1 MEILQFCA
9 IVMLALLTLE
19 LVLFLPGRVVRN
31 RMMNRS
37 RWLLATGTVL
47 LGVQFLLQYL
57 YGFRLMGVTQ
67 AVMLNLLF
75 FIPCSTLFS
84 LAMLNLQQQGHIER
98 RLWLTGLGAI
108 LLTWTILGLASAYDG
123 MPLHTGSSLLRKA
136 EYASGIIYMLLQ
148 GFYSTIL
155 LRNDRR
161 LRRTLD
167 NYYDYST
174 RSLLLWMRRV
184 IVMITLLA
192 LGVPFFIFSSGI
204 LLQIYSATIFLTIFY
219 LVTLFSFYCVSNDAG
234 KVLEAERTEAET
246 EAEARAETPAMQDS
260 DMELISRAVDRWV
273 KDRNYLRSGLTMQKV
288 STELRLPRYQLVM
301 WLKTTEWELFNPWL
315 TSLRIEEAKR
325 LLVDHVDWSNDTIA
339 HRCGFSSRSYFQRV
353 FKKVTGMTPAEY
365 TEQHQ

>member
-19 LVLFLPGRVVRN
+19 LVLFLPGRVIRN

-37 RWLLATGTVL
+37 RWLLATGTML
-47 LGVQFLLQYL
+47 LGLQFLLQYL
-57 YGFRLMGVTQ
+57 YGFRSMGVTQ
-67 AVMLNLLF
+67 AVMVNLLF

-84 LAMLNLQQQGHIER
+84 LAILNLQQQGRMER
-98 RLWLTGLGAI
+98 KTWMTGLGAV
-108 LLTWTILGLASAYDG
+108 LLTWVILGLASAYDG
-123 MPLHTGSSLLRKA
+123 RPLHTGSSLLRKA
-136 EYASGIIYMLLQ
+136 EYAASIIYILLQ
-148 GFYSTIL
+148 GYYSTIL

-161 LRRTLD
+161 LRRALD

-192 LGVPFFIFSSGI
+192 LGVPFLIFSSGI

-219 LVTLFSFYCVSNDAG
+219 LVTLFTFYCVSNDAG
-234 KVLEAERTEAET
+234 KVQEAERTVAET
-246 EAEARAETPAMQDS
+246 EAEAGAETPTLQDF
-260 DMELISRAVDRWV
+260 DMEIISKAVDRWV
-273 KDRNYLRSGLTMQKV
+273 KGRNYVRTGLTIPKV
-288 STELRLPRYQLVM
+288 ASEMRLPRYQLVM

-315 TSLRIEEAKR
+315 ASLRIEEAKR
-325 LLVDHVDWSNDTIA
+325 LLLDHADWSNDTIA

-353 FKKVTGMTPAEY
+353 FKKVTGLTPAEY
-365 TEQHQ
+365 IDQHR